1 MGAGRTTKKCLM
13 VVVAIFAA
21 AVALVFLLIQLFR
34 AEPRTFELGTF
45 ETAATL
51 QIDNYPALG
60 PDGRRQTDDP
70 DHVERARAVLEH
82 AAFVEWLDY
91 GRYQKDQLG
100 VAGGYF
106 TGLALYDYAG
116 NELVSVTYNPGYSDY
131 APSGSS
137 VALFDGRIAYV
148 MQGDQEELIQFS
160 EECVAEAR
168 TENYQPTDLWRSMG

>member
-1 MGAGRTTKKCLM
+1 MDAGQTMRKRLA
-13 VVVAIFAA
+13 VFVAIFVAA
-21 AVALVFLLIQLFR
+21 ALVFVFMQLFR
-34 AEPRTFELGTF
+34 AEPRTFEFDTF
-45 ETAATL
+45 ETAVTL

-82 AAFVEWLDY
+82 AVFVEWLDY

-106 TGLALYDYAG
+106 TGLALYDDAG

-148 MQGDQEELIQFS
+148 MQGDQEELIQFA

-168 TENYQPTDLWRSMG
+168 AENYQPTDLWRSVG